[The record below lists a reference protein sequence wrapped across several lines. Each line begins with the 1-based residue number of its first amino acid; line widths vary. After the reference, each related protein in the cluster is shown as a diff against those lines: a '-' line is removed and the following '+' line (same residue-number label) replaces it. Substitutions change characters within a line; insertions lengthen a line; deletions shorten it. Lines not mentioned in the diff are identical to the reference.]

1 MLKETLK
8 KGAIS
13 FAISSF
19 AGALINF
26 IIDLVAAGLGA
37 TNFCS
42 ISPEFLALFP
52 TTVMA
57 VYVNIFLYGVIGA
70 TFSMM
75 TFIYEFD
82 RIGFVV
88 QSVIYCV
95 VTGSICLLIT
105 TLLWQ
110 LQRYP
115 TALICTILGYAL
127 THVIMVTIEYTTLK
141 KEIKEINLEIGEV

>member
-19 AGALINF
+19 VGALINF

-37 TNFCS
+37 KNFCS

-88 QSVIYCV
+88 QSIIYCL
-95 VTGSICLLIT
+95 VTGSVCLLIT

-115 TALICTILGYAL
+115 TALICTMIGYGM
-127 THVIMVTIEYTTLK
+127 THVIMVSMEYMMVK
-141 KEIKEINLEIGEV
+141 KEIQEINLEIGET

>member
-37 TNFCS
+37 KNFCS

-88 QSVIYCV
+88 QSIIYCL
-95 VTGSICLLIT
+95 VTGSVCLLIT

-115 TALICTILGYAL
+115 TALICTMIGYGM
-127 THVIMVTIEYTTLK
+127 THVIMVSMEYMMVK
-141 KEIKEINLEIGEV
+141 KEIQEINLEIGET

>member
-8 KGAIS
+8 KGAFS

-26 IIDLVAAGLGA
+26 IIDLIAAGLGA
-37 TNFCS
+37 KNFCS

-88 QSVIYCV
+88 QSIIYCL

-115 TALICTILGYAL
+115 TALICTMIGYGM

-141 KEIKEINLEIGEV
+141 KEIKEINLEIGET